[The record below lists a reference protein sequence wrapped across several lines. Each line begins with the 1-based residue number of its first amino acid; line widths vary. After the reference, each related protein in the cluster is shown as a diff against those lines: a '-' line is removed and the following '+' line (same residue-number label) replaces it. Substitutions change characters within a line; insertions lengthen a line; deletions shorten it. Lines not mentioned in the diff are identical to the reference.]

1 MSPPDYYSLYLNSS
15 NVQQTAG
22 TVPTPINN
30 NGIIISKSANLAL
43 ITYQVDFDAL
53 FQRKQTNYKRIYLR
67 CVLDTA
73 LRSLQAAAT
82 ANSLPAGEDLDR
94 GVMSIVGLPAPN
106 SNVSCLIFPMSMKNG
121 LIGTNIG
128 SKAIATVTG
137 TLANGIMTVT
147 AETGAYGFCPSGLP
161 WIGALESISIPGQ
174 AIAVVYGV
182 SGTIAGGNRLL
193 LTSSSTTDAVSKTY
207 TISRENYSSPTAS
220 YVVDTTSAYP
230 EEIAP
235 PVGRSNIQIRFTRH
249 NLSIASADQITM
261 PEYGLK
267 LIFECYMD

>member
-30 NGIIISKSANLAL
+30 NGIIISKSTNLAL

-73 LRSLQAAAT
+73 LRSLQPT
-82 ANSLPAGEDLDR
+82 ANVAALPATEDLDR
-94 GVMSIVGLPAPN
+94 GVMTIVGLPAPN
-106 SNVSCLIFPMSMKNG
+106 SNVSSLIFPLSMKNG
-121 LIGTNIG
+121 ILGTNIG

-137 TLANGIMTVT
+137 TVSNGVITVT
-147 AETGAYGFCPSGLP
+147 AETGAYGFCLNSPL
-161 WIGALESISIPGQ
+161 WIGAIETINIPGN
-174 AIAVVYGV
+174 AITQIIAV
-182 SGTIAGGNRLL
+182 SGTIAGGDRRIVTPATTTIG
-193 LTSSSTTDAVSKTY
+193 TSATY
-207 TISRENYSSPTAS
+207 TITRDNYSNPTAS
-220 YVVDTTSAYP
+220 YVVDTTSSNP
-230 EEIAP
+230 EQIAP
-235 PVGRSNIQIRFTRH
+235 PEGRSNIQVRFTRH
-249 NLSIASADQITM
+249 NLSTASADQITI

-267 LIFECYMD
+267 LIFECYTD